1 MHALFTNVF
10 FNKDNEFD
18 DCINI
23 CFWIIL
29 ITKNVLK
36 WLFAFCVVEN
46 HQAILFLILLLTPLL
61 KLIIIGVKSII
72 HFRAKFRACVFLTFM
87 ITDSKCLI

>member
-10 FNKDNEFD
+10 FNKDKEFD

-23 CFWIIL
+23 CFWILI

-36 WLFAFCVVEN
+36 WLFVFYVVEN
-46 HQAILFLILLLTPLL
+46 HQAILIGTLLITPCLKFLI
-61 KLIIIGVKSII
+61 IGIKSIS
-72 HFRAKFRACVFLTFM
+72 HFKTKFRACVFITF
-87 ITDSKCLI
+87 IIVESNYHI

>member
-10 FNKDNEFD
+10 FNKDKDFD

-23 CFWIIL
+23 SFWIIL

-36 WLFAFCVVEN
+36 WLFAFYVVEN
-46 HQAILFLILLLTPLL
+46 HQAILFVILLLTPSL
-61 KLIIIGVKSII
+61 KLILIGVKSII

-87 ITDSKCLI
+87 ITDSNFLF